1 MDRRSKLGGGI
12 TKLIRIGAANPVS
25 FGRTA
30 GTLWSSHGQDRMI
43 DQTTERYR
51 LIEELGSGG
60 MGVVFRAEDTHLGR
74 TVALKFLPTALGH
87 DPAALERFRREAR
100 VASALNHPN
109 ICVVHDVGDLNG
121 RPYIVM
127 ECLEGRTLKAAV
139 ADGPVPVVEAVRIAT
154 QVADALAAAHSR
166 GIIHR
171 DIKPANIFLTTRG
184 EVKVMDFGLAKGTPS
199 ESMSSRP
206 TAPPGTPP
214 DDSVITSPGS
224 ALGTMAYMSPEQA
237 RGEPLDARTDIFSLG
252 AVLYEMLTGRRAFAG
267 ATPALVFDGI
277 LNQAPVPVRQFAHA
291 VPHDVVNVV
300 NRALEK
306 DPALRHQGAAD
317 LLADLHRAARA
328 AGAPPRPRGAERL
341 LRGLRGP
348 GWAGLAALLLVVAAG
363 FGWYGTRGRTG
374 PALTDR
380 DSVLLADFANATGEA
395 VFDETL
401 RQALAVHLG
410 QSPFLDIVGDERVNE
425 TLQLMGRPQDGPLSH
440 AVAREVCQRQGV
452 KAMIE
457 GSITPLGSNYVVALT
472 ATGCQDGDVLARE
485 QVEAARKEEVL
496 RALGSAATRLRG
508 RLGES
513 LATLRAYDTP
523 IEQATTPSLEA
534 LKAYALALKER
545 ARGAE
550 IESIPFL
557 QRAIELDPDFASA
570 WMALSTVYGNL
581 GESARAAE
589 FAGKAFAA
597 REHVSERERLSITHQ
612 YYDRIT
618 GELDKSA
625 EALALWEKSYPRDY
639 RPSNSLAVLYNRAGQ
654 YELAIERGLEA
665 LRRNPNHPF
674 PYSNLAHAYR
684 SLNRYDEAKRVA
696 MQATARRIETL
707 PTRRLLY
714 QIALLEG
721 DEATAAQHREVARGR
736 SREFDMTGA
745 EAQLAVFE
753 GRLEDARALY
763 RRAAEIARASSLT
776 EVAEG
781 YAVHAA
787 WMELLVGNREAAIGL
802 ARPVLD
808 TPNVSARLGAVTVL
822 ALAGASDPASGVIED
837 AARRHPLDTLIQAHG
852 IAVARAAVLLQRGQP
867 AEAVNALRV
876 AEPYELGRVAA
887 LQPIWLRAEAYLAL
901 RNGRA
906 AAEYEKI
913 LAHRGVDPF
922 SIHYRLAPLGLARS
936 LAMQGDK
943 AGAARAYGEFLGSWP
958 KAGRTLPVLE
968 RARAEAARL
977 GTEPAAAP

>member
-1 MDRRSKLGGGI
+1 
-12 TKLIRIGAANPVS
+12 
-25 FGRTA
+25 
-30 GTLWSSHGQDRMI
+30 MI
-43 DQTTERYR
+43 EQTVERYR
-51 LIEELGSGG
+51 LLEELGSGG

-100 VASALNHPN
+100 VTSALNHPN
-109 ICVVHDVGDLNG
+109 ICVVHDVGDQHG
-121 RPYIVM
+121 RPFIVM
-127 ECLEGRTLKAAV
+127 ECLEGRTLKAAI
-139 ADGPVPVVEAVRIAT
+139 AAGPLPAAEAVRIAT
-154 QVADALAAAHSR
+154 HVADALAAAHGR
-166 GIIHR
+166 GIVHR

-184 EVKVMDFGLAKGTPS
+184 EVKVMDFGLAKGLPA
-199 ESMSSRP
+199 ESVSSRP
-206 TAPPGTPP
+206 TGPPGAPP
-214 DDSVITSPGS
+214 DDAVITSPGQ
-224 ALGTMAYMSPEQA
+224 AIGTMAYMSPEQA
-237 RGEPLDARTDIFSLG
+237 RGEPLDPRTDIFSLG
-252 AVLYEMLTGRRAFAG
+252 AVLYEMLTGRRAFPG
-267 ATPALVFDGI
+267 TTPALVFDGI
-277 LNQAPVPVRQFAHA
+277 LNQAPVPVRQIAHA

-306 DPALRHQGAAD
+306 DPRLRYQGAAD
-317 LLADLHRAARA
+317 LLADLHRAERA
-328 AGAPPRPRGAERL
+328 AGGSPQHGGWGRAARRMGRPA
-341 LRGLRGP
+341 
-348 GWAGLAALLLVVAAG
+348 WAGLGALLLLVAAG
-363 FGWYGTRGRTG
+363 AAGWYLARTRAV
-374 PALTDR
+374 PVLTDR
-380 DSVLLADFANATGEA
+380 DSVLLADFANTTGEP

-425 TLQLMGRPQDGPLSH
+425 TLQLMGRPQSEPLSH

-472 ATGCQDGDVLARE
+472 ATACQDGDVIARE

-557 QRAIELDPDFASA
+557 QRAIELDPSFASA
-570 WMALSTVYGNL
+570 WMVLSTVYGNL

-589 FAGKAFAA
+589 YAGKAFAA
-597 REHVSERERLSITHQ
+597 REAASERERLSITHQ
-612 YYDRIT
+612 YYDRVT
-618 GELDKSA
+618 GELDRSA

-684 SLNRYDEAKRVA
+684 SLNRYDEAKRIA
-696 MQATARRIETL
+696 MQATERRIETL

-714 QIALLEG
+714 QVALVEG
-721 DEATAAQHREVARGR
+721 DEASAARHREVARGR

-753 GRLEDARALY
+753 GRLEDGRTLY
-763 RRAAEIARASSLT
+763 RRAAEIARAANLT
-776 EVAEG
+776 EVSKG
-781 YAVHAA
+781 YAVQAA
-787 WMELLVGNREAAIGL
+787 WMELLAGNRGAAIGL
-802 ARPVLD
+802 ARPVLETD
-808 TPNVSARLGAVTVL
+808 NVSARLGAVAVL
-822 ALAGASDPASGVIED
+822 ALAGAPDPVSGIIED
-837 AARRHPLDTLIQAHG
+837 AERRYPLDTLVRAHG
-852 IAVARAAVLLQRGQP
+852 IAVARAAVAVQRGRP
-867 AEAVNALRV
+867 AEAVEALRV

-887 LQPIWLRAEAYLAL
+887 LQPVWLRAEAYLAL
-901 RNGRA
+901 RDGA
-906 AAEYEKI
+906 AAEAQYRRI

-922 SIHYRLAPLGLARS
+922 SIYYRLAPLGLARA
-936 LAMQGDK
+936 LAVRGDT
-943 AGAARAYGEFLGSWP
+943 AGAAAAYADFLASWP
-958 KAGRTLPVLE
+958 RADRDLPVLA

-977 GTEPAAAP
+977 TGRS